1 MLKPFSKDTSGRLN
15 RRFPEEWNETIFTLF
30 WKIIFTCLSSS
41 PAGWSSSFSCVS
53 TIFEKNCPA
62 DAVCARYGGEEFAM
76 ILPGNTPKTTAEHI
90 RLEFSSRLFD
100 TPMGEKT
107 FTISLGTAVYDR
119 PYAGATL
126 FFEKANQALYEAKR
140 SGKNRVV

>member
-62 DAVCARYGGEEFAM
+62 DAVCARYGGGEFAL
-76 ILPGNTPKTTAEHI
+76 ILPAPPCFLKRLIKPCMRQNEAGKTA
-90 RLEFSSRLFD
+90 
-100 TPMGEKT
+100 
-107 FTISLGTAVYDR
+107 
-119 PYAGATL
+119 
-126 FFEKANQALYEAKR
+126 
-140 SGKNRVV
+140 